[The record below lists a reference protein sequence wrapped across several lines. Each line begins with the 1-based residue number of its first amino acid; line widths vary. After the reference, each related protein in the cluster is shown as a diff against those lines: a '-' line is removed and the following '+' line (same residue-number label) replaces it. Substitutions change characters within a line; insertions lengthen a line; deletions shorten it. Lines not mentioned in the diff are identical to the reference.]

1 MPEPKHKI
9 TTKVL
14 GDLRTVQADT
24 YEEYQVELDKAI
36 AGLSKDLQF
45 VQMAHAVNNAAPL
58 TQPQQPAAPAP
69 APAVQAQDWGQ
80 QAPVTPPAPTAVG
93 ADKTVC
99 AHGQRVARSGTSQY
113 GEWRAYFCPQPKGAP
128 DTCEAIFLQA
138 PGKKG
143 HNPAEWEAHG
153 A

>member
-1 MPEPKHKI
+1 MSEPKHKI

-36 AGLSKDLQF
+36 AGLGKDLEF

-58 TQPQQPAAPAP
+58 TQAQPAPAAPAP
-69 APAVQAQDWGQ
+69 VVQAQDWGQ

-93 ADKTVC
+93 TDKTMC
-99 AHGQRVARSGTSQY
+99 AHGPRTRRSGTSQY
-113 GEWRAYFCPQPKGAP
+113 GEWRAYFCPQPKGSP
-128 DTCEAIFLQA
+128 DACEAIFLQA

-143 HNPAEWEAHG
+143 HNPAEWEAH
-153 A
+153 AA